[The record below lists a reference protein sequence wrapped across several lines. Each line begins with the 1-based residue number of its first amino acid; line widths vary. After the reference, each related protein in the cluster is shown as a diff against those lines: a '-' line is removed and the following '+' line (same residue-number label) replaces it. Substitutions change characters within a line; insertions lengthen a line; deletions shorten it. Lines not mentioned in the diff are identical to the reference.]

1 MSSLIFCFRCLKDLI
16 DEWLMVLQYLDSLKW
31 LRFLT
36 FEISLGKKNEIWR
49 EVIRSLKLCEFV
61 IVYVFMLMDSLW
73 IENVFV
79 SKWLIKCK

>member
-16 DEWLMVLQYLDSLKW
+16 DEWLIVLQYLDSLKW

-36 FEISLGKKNEIWR
+36 FDFFREKEWR
-49 EVIRSLKLCEFV
+49 EVIKSLKLCEFV